1 MLVEVEVDPAYS
13 RALALVLIYS
23 PDKYL
28 LSTCKVTKGFPEWLR
43 WSRIFLQCKRPGFD
57 PWVGKIPWR
66 REWQT
71 TPVVLPGKSHETE
84 EPGGLQAMESQRVG
98 HD

>member
-43 WSRIFLQCKRPGFD
+43 W
-57 PWVGKIPWR
+57 
-66 REWQT
+66 
-71 TPVVLPGKSHETE
+71 
-84 EPGGLQAMESQRVG
+84 
-98 HD
+98 